1 MRLIHNQKVYKL
13 NEKSI
18 SISIINGRVT
28 IRKATLKSIESVKAK
43 VIPSTIKEG
52 INS

>member
-18 SISIINGRVT
+18 SISIINGRVI

-43 VIPSTIKEG
+43 VIPDTLKEEMK
-52 INS
+52 S